1 MPDMAVRSII
11 LSRIE
16 ILLFRRDWIARQFK
30 SGDVTVALSAYAY
43 ENSQELDLLMAKL
56 DEIDQLVLPLV

>member
-1 MPDMAVRSII
+1 MPDLAVRSII

-16 ILLFRRDWIARQFK
+16 ILLFRRDWISRQIK
-30 SGDVTVALSAYAY
+30 SGNVSVELSAYAY

-56 DEIDQLVLPLV
+56 DEIDQFVLPLQ